1 MQLTLMQSLLE
12 PSKQGMKKVTAM
24 SWSPNNKRLAV
35 VTVDRVVYLY
45 DEQGE
50 RKDKFATKA
59 ATKGDK
65 EYLVRA
71 LAWSPDSS
79 KLAVAQ
85 TDNIVFVY
93 KLGLEWTDK
102 KSIRHKFAQSSTVTC
117 LTWPSGQPNE
127 LVFGLADGKVKVGQ
141 LRSNKPATLYSTDSY
156 TVACCA
162 STDGKSILSGHLDGA
177 IYCFNFDEVA
187 GGSGAAYRKFAHHP
201 CPPYALAWG
210 TSVMAAGSDRR
221 VVFYDDHGSERR
233 TFDYALENAGDGT
246 NADKDSGET
255 GTPPAK
261 EFTVAASNPS
271 GQSIVVGNFDSF
283 YVFTYSAARE
293 SWEEMAPK
301 VIPNYY
307 TVTSLAWK
315 QDGSRLAV
323 GTLCGAVDVFDA
335 CIRRT
340 RYNNTFEFTYVSP
353 SQVIVKHISSGR
365 RVMIKSAFECEI
377 TRINVYAEDRYLV
390 AHTSETL
397 ICGDIET
404 AKMSE
409 VPWNFVGTE
418 KYVFDNPN
426 VCMVYA
432 SGELA
437 MIEYGHNEILSSCR
451 TEHVRNT
458 LVSVRINERPPRAR
472 AGLGGAIP
480 MMSTRFGESKVGAEA
495 SSAAAGTSHEAN
507 KKIAYLLDQL
517 TIRVMDLAT
526 GYADATINHNS
537 KIDWLELNARADLL
551 LYRDKR
557 RQLHLYNVH
566 KQSRNTLLTY
576 CNYVQ
581 WVPGSDVVVAQNRG
595 NLCVWYNI
603 EAPEKVTIIPIQ
615 GEVEEIE
622 RVEGKTEVRVDEG
635 INTAV
640 YCLDEAL
647 IGFGSAVEDNDLDK
661 AMRVLELQS
670 VNGEFRPE
678 TETMWK
684 QLSEVARAAGRLD
697 LAERSYAAV
706 GDVSMAR
713 YMRKVNKTRMQVRKA
728 TGTDGDSHWIVRA
741 RLALLQ
747 GDFRDAELIYLEQGQ
762 SDEAVEMY
770 QTLHQWDEAIR
781 VAEERNHPEA
791 EDMRASYF
799 DYLVSSGQEAR
810 AGAIREREGD
820 YVEAIDLYL
829 RGSRPAKAVYVVNTY
844 KKSYKADLLERIATA
859 LTNSGMHDKAG
870 SFYERNGQMERA
882 LQSFKKGHAY
892 RSAVELARREFPDQV
907 IRLEE
912 MWGDWLVQTKNLEP
926 AIGHF
931 IEANA
936 TRKAIEAALGSRQ
949 WTKAG
954 QLVDSLGADEETTR
968 PYYRRIADHYH
979 QAQQFERAEKY
990 YTLAG
995 AEKEAIQ
1002 MYTDAGQWDNAHALA
1017 TRFMSSQEVSDL
1029 YHRQAQTLEGKG
1041 RYKEAERLLLTV
1053 DAVDRAIAMYEKARK
1068 FDHMIRLVAAY
1079 RKEKLKDTHLRLAGR
1094 LEMEGNLRQ
1103 AEEHFAQSGDWP
1115 SAVNMYTA
1123 NDKWDEAIRVAKY
1136 HGGVSASRKVAYQW
1150 AKVLGGEAGAKLLT
1164 KLGLVEQAI
1173 DYAIDDGAYSE
1184 ALELAKNSLPA
1195 RVPEVHLK
1203 HALYLEDEERFTE
1216 AEAAFIK
1223 AEKPKEAIE
1232 MYNHQQDWSSAMR
1245 VAERYDPAS
1254 VPDVLVA
1261 QAKHAVGLKQF
1272 SNAETLFLN
1281 AKKPEFALAMFQ
1293 EHGLWEEAIRFA
1305 KMHLPHKLQEVQ
1317 RAFKE
1322 GGSVSV
1328 SLAAS
1333 KAVAAPRNSPP
1344 PSGRRSPK
1352 ASYNPASGRGA
1363 RIGALGD
1370 CSRQDAIRSAMDSAK
1385 NFEEAGEFTKAI
1397 DCFLHTGESAE
1408 GEVESQPSSEEVD
1421 LMVIAWDRAI
1431 RLSSQHAA
1439 DSYGDVVEHVAD
1451 RLAGVGRFNAAGDLY
1466 EEVERHEEA
1475 VRCYIKAKKWDK
1487 ARAVAE
1493 IAPAYLAL
1501 VDKAYRKH
1509 MRHERNPAELLK
1521 LGDYDAAL
1529 ALHADQGDWERIF
1542 EIIDTQEGIPVE
1554 LGSKYAGEMAA
1565 RLVENVELGEV
1576 PVDKLDHAIA
1586 RLAKHGTPSGPQHF
1600 ALFCRLA
1607 QEVLGRKQADIRAS
1621 DPDQDGEATG
1631 EDSTDDVGPTANGA
1645 VTYDV
1650 ALRNLREVLFNAIR
1664 QRSNSRRL
1672 ESKSAG
1678 ESQIQTLERLLLVT
1692 HLYRLHY
1699 TCVTGGSMDLAA
1711 KILVVLLRFKGDA
1724 IPCDKIFYLAGMAC
1738 KDMEWLGKAFVILN
1752 RYLDLSEAIDEGE
1765 LGDLDNTDFQDTD
1778 IPEPHKNPLPKSHF
1792 LPDNTREEIREW
1804 ILSAAM
1810 DADVEQEPLDQAWF
1824 QETTLTV
1831 AENTTQLVR
1840 MFERGAMPIEE
1851 YLVDIRS
1858 AYGL

>member
-1 MQLTLMQSLLE
+1 MQLTMMQSLME

-24 SWSPNNKRLAV
+24 AWSPNNKRLAV
-35 VTVDRVVYLY
+35 VTVDRVVYLF

-65 EYLVRA
+65 DYLVRA

-102 KSIRHKFAQSSTVTC
+102 KSIRHKFQQSTTVTC
-117 LTWPSGQPNE
+117 LTWPVGQPNE

-141 LRSNKPATLYSTDSY
+141 LRSNKPATLYSTESY
-156 TVACCA
+156 TVACC
-162 STDGKSILSGHLDGA
+162 SSPDGKSVLSGHIDGS
-177 IYCFNFDEVA
+177 IYCFNFEEVA
-187 GGSGAAYRKFAHHP
+187 SHGGAAYRKLAHHS

-210 TSVMAAGSDRR
+210 TSVLAAGSDRR
-221 VVFYDDHGSERR
+221 VVFYDANGTEQR
-233 TFDYALENAGDGT
+233 TFDYASENTAT
-246 NADKDSGET
+246 NDSQT
-255 GTPPAK
+255 AIVPK

-283 YVFTYSAARE
+283 YVFMYSSARE
-293 SWEEMAPK
+293 SWEEMPPK

-323 GTLCGAVDVFDA
+323 GTLCGAVDLFDA

-340 RYNNTFEFTYVSP
+340 RYNGTFEFTYVSP
-353 SQVIVKHISSGR
+353 SQVIVKRISNGQ
-365 RVMIKSAFECEI
+365 RVMIKSSFEFEI
-377 TRINVYAEDRYLV
+377 TRINVYSDDRYLV
-390 AHTSETL
+390 ANTNDTL
-397 ICGDIET
+397 ICGDFET
-404 AKMSE
+404 GKMSE
-409 VPWNFVGTE
+409 VPWNFVGNE

-426 VCMVYA
+426 VCMIYA

-437 MIEYGHNEILSSCR
+437 MVEYGRNEILSSCR

-458 LVSVRINERPPRAR
+458 LVSVRINERPPRSG
-472 AGLGGAIP
+472 AGMGGMGIGDNVPA
-480 MMSTRFGESKVGAEA
+480 MATMYGSSTETKFGE
-495 SSAAAGTSHEAN
+495 TSNNQTQPNN

-517 TIRVMDLAT
+517 TIRVMDLTT

-537 KIDWLELNARADLL
+537 RIDWLELNARADILL
-551 LYRDKR
+551 FRDKR
-557 RQLHLYNVH
+557 HQLHLYNVH

-647 IGFGSAVEDNDLDK
+647 IGFGSAVEDGDLSK

-670 VNGEFRPE
+670 HDGDLRSE
-678 TETMWK
+678 TEAMWK
-684 QLSEVARAAGRLD
+684 QLSEVARASGRLEI
-697 LAERSYAAV
+697 AERSYAAI
-706 GDVSMAR
+706 GDISMAR
-713 YMRKVNKTRMQVRKA
+713 YMRKVNKTRMQVAKA
-728 TGTDGDSHWIVRA
+728 TGTDGKDHWIVRA
-741 RLALLQ
+741 RLALLKH
-747 GDFRDAELIYLEQGQ
+747 DFREAELIYLEQGQ
-762 SDEAVEMY
+762 SEEAVEMY

-781 VAEERNHPEA
+781 VAEDRAHPEA
-791 EDMRASYF
+791 EEMRTSYF
-799 DYLVSSGQEAR
+799 EYLVSSGQEAR
-810 AGAIREREGD
+810 AAGIREREGE
-820 YVEAIDLYL
+820 YIEAIDLYL
-829 RGSRPAKAVYVVNTY
+829 RGGRPAKAVHVVNTY
-844 KKSYKADLLERIATA
+844 KKNYKADLLDRIATA

-870 SFYERNGQMERA
+870 SFYERNGQTERA
-882 LQSFKKGHAY
+882 LQSYKKGHAY
-892 RSAVELARREFPDQV
+892 RNAVELARREFPDQV

-912 MWGDWLVQTKNLEP
+912 MWGDWLVQNKNHEP

-936 TRKAIEAALGSRQ
+936 TRKAIEAALNARQ

-954 QLVDSLGADEETTR
+954 QLVESFGGDEDSSR
-968 PYYRRIADHYH
+968 PYYKRIATHYH
-979 QAQQFERAEKY
+979 QSQQFDRAEKY

-995 AEKEAIQ
+995 CEKEAIQ
-1002 MYTDAGQWDNAHALA
+1002 MYTDAGQWDAAHELA
-1017 TRFMSSQEVSDL
+1017 TRFMSSQEVSAL
-1029 YHRQAQTLEGKG
+1029 YHKQAQTLESKG

-1053 DAVDRAIAMYEKARK
+1053 DSVDRAIAMYEKARK
-1068 FDHMIRLVAAY
+1068 FDHMVRLVAAY

-1103 AEEHFAQSGDWP
+1103 AEEHFAHAGDWP

-1173 DYAIDDGAYSE
+1173 DYAIDDGAYNE
-1184 ALELAKNSLPA
+1184 ALDLAKNSLPA

-1216 AEAAFIK
+1216 AEAEFIK

-1254 VPDVLVA
+1254 IPDVLVA

-1281 AKKPEFALAMFQ
+1281 AKKPEYALAMFQ

-1333 KAVAAPRNSPP
+1333 MGDAPPVNSAPP
-1344 PSGRRSPK
+1344 GPRSPQASGRRSPK
-1352 ASYNPASGRGA
+1352 AYNPAASRLNA
-1363 RIGALGD
+1363 IGG
-1370 CSRQDAIRSAMDSAK
+1370 SMSEAIRSAMDSAK
-1385 NFEEAGEFTKAI
+1385 IFEDNEEFSKAI
-1397 DCFLHTGESAE
+1397 DCYLHTGETLDGEASA
-1408 GEVESQPSSEEVD
+1408 QPTSEEVD
-1421 LMVIAWDRAI
+1421 LMVVAWDRGI
-1431 RLSSQHAA
+1431 RLASQHAK
-1439 DSYGDVVEHVAD
+1439 DSYGDIVEHVAD
-1451 RLAGVGRFNAAGDLY
+1451 RLANVGRFNAAGDLY

-1487 ARAVAE
+1487 ARNVAE
-1493 IAPAYLAL
+1493 IAPAYQEL

-1509 MRHERNPAELLK
+1509 MRQERNPGELLK
-1521 LGDYDAAL
+1521 MGDFDAAFH
-1529 ALHADQGDWERIF
+1529 LHAEQGDWGKVF
-1542 EIIDTQEGIPVE
+1542 QVIDSQEGIPVE
-1554 LGSKYAGEMAA
+1554 LGSKYAGEMAS
-1565 RLVENVELGEV
+1565 RLLEDAPLGEV
-1576 PVDKLDHAIA
+1576 PVAKLD
-1586 RLAKHGTPSGPQHF
+1586 RSVTMLAKYGTPSGPQHF

-1607 QEVLGRKQADIRAS
+1607 QEVLGRKQADIKLVNPLNDHGEVKDDS
-1621 DPDQDGEATG
+1621 LDGES
-1631 EDSTDDVGPTANGA
+1631 ENVS
-1645 VTYDV
+1645 YEV

-1672 ESKSAG
+1672 ESKSSG
-1678 ESQIQTLERLLLVT
+1678 ESQLQTLERLLLVT
-1692 HLYRLHY
+1692 HLYRLY
-1699 TCVTGGSMDLAA
+1699 YVCVAEGSLELGA
-1711 KILVVLLRFKGDA
+1711 KILVALLRFKGDA
-1724 IPCDKIFYLAGMAC
+1724 IPCDKIFYLAGLAC
-1738 KDMEWLGKAFVILN
+1738 REMEWNAKAFAILN

-1765 LGDLDNTDFQDTD
+1765 LGDLDNADFQDTD
-1778 IPEPHKNPLPKSHF
+1778 IPEPHKNPLPKSQF
-1792 LPDNTREEIREW
+1792 LSGQAREEIREW
-1804 ILSAAM
+1804 ILGAAM
-1810 DADVEQEPLDQAWF
+1810 DTDVAQEPVDQAW
-1824 QETTLTV
+1824 LSDVNATV
-1831 AENTTQLVR
+1831 AESTTQLVR

-1851 YLVDIRS
+1851 YLMDVRS
-1858 AYGL
+1858 SYGIH